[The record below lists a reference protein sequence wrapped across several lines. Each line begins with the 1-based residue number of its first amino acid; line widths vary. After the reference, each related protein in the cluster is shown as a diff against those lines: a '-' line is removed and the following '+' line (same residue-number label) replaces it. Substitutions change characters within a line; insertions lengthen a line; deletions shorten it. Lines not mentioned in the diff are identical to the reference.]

1 MGILDCC
8 LSLMVILQTHFQSH
22 TVPQE
27 STLGPTLFLFYVND
41 LFTYMGKDDVSVILY
56 ADNTVLYTCNSDP
69 SMAVSEVQK
78 ALDNVLDCFE
88 IDKLTINENTTKY
101 TIYKETLLTLNIKS
115 NVILYVL

>member
-1 MGILDCC
+1 M
-8 LSLMVILQTHFQSH
+8 
-22 TVPQE
+22 
-27 STLGPTLFLFYVND
+27 
-41 LFTYMGKDDVSVILY
+41 SVILY
-56 ADNTVLYTCNSDP
+56 ADDTVLYTCNSDP
-69 SMAVSEVQK
+69 SMVSEVQK